1 MIAPAACALASVLS
15 SSRSNTS
22 SGIAPTST
30 ALSLPSRGKLSN
42 WKETSHFKD
51 IAAYNCVKLKI
62 CFHLVIQTKQ
72 SVTVLLSSKQDSRTC
87 ECSWFGV
94 GALKYHVIC
103 CPESV
108 LDISRNV
115 LIKKDIHSC
124 QFTLNPWHPWQ
135 LLLWLL
141 LSCGTVILWNSPLLH
156 YLVQTGFLLSYS
168 SVGCLK

>member
-51 IAAYNCVKLKI
+51 IAAYNCVKHKI

-94 GALKYHVIC
+94 SALKYHVIC

-115 LIKKDIHSC
+115 LIKKRH
-124 QFTLNPWHPWQ
+124 TLMSIY
-135 LLLWLL
+135 LKSMTSLAAFALIAAVLWDSNFVK
-141 LSCGTVILWNSPLLH
+141 LSIAPLSSADWVSIVI
-156 YLVQTGFLLSYS
+156 Q
-168 SVGCLK
+168 

>member
-42 WKETSHFKD
+42 LKETSHFKD

-115 LIKKDIHSC
+115 LIKKRH
-124 QFTLNPWHPWQ
+124 TLMSIY
-135 LLLWLL
+135 LKSMTSLAAFALIAAVLWDSNFVK
-141 LSCGTVILWNSPLLH
+141 LSIAPLSSADWVSIVI
-156 YLVQTGFLLSYS
+156 Q
-168 SVGCLK
+168 

>member
-42 WKETSHFKD
+42 LKETSHFKD

-94 GALKYHVIC
+94 SALKYHVIC

-115 LIKKDIHSC
+115 LIKKRH
-124 QFTLNPWHPWQ
+124 TLMSIY
-135 LLLWLL
+135 LKSMTSLAAFALIAAVLWDSNFVK
-141 LSCGTVILWNSPLLH
+141 LSIAPLSSADWVSIVI
-156 YLVQTGFLLSYS
+156 Q
-168 SVGCLK
+168 

>member
-42 WKETSHFKD
+42 LKETSHFKD

-72 SVTVLLSSKQDSRTC
+72 SVTVLLNSKQDSRTC
-87 ECSWFGV
+87 ECS
-94 GALKYHVIC
+94 
-103 CPESV
+103 
-108 LDISRNV
+108 
-115 LIKKDIHSC
+115 
-124 QFTLNPWHPWQ
+124 
-135 LLLWLL
+135 
-141 LSCGTVILWNSPLLH
+141 
-156 YLVQTGFLLSYS
+156 
-168 SVGCLK
+168 

>member
-51 IAAYNCVKLKI
+51 IAAYNCVKHKI

-115 LIKKDIHSC
+115 LIKKRH
-124 QFTLNPWHPWQ
+124 TLMSIY
-135 LLLWLL
+135 LKSMTSLAAFALIAAVLWDSNFVK
-141 LSCGTVILWNSPLLH
+141 LSIAPLSSADWVSIVI
-156 YLVQTGFLLSYS
+156 Q
-168 SVGCLK
+168 

>member
-72 SVTVLLSSKQDSRTC
+72 SVTVLLNSKQDSRTC

-115 LIKKDIHSC
+115 LIKKRH
-124 QFTLNPWHPWQ
+124 TLMSIY
-135 LLLWLL
+135 LKSMTSLAAFALIAAVLWDSNFVK
-141 LSCGTVILWNSPLLH
+141 LSIASLSSADWVSIVI
-156 YLVQTGFLLSYS
+156 Q
-168 SVGCLK
+168 